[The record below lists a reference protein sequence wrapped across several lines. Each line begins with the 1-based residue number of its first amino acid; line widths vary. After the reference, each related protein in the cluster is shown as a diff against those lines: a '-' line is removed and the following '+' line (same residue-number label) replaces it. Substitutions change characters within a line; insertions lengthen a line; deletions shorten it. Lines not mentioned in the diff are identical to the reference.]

1 MLDKINALN
10 RIITDL
16 KDQLESQRVQLEN
29 TKREKDQI
37 IAGKEAE
44 INEMKVKMEQIA
56 NEFADMLKQ
65 VLDKMSD
72 KIEVVA
78 SSWENDTG
86 IPIIRKLEEF
96 SADKSV
102 K

>member
-1 MLDKINALN
+1 
-10 RIITDL
+10 
-16 KDQLESQRVQLEN
+16 
-29 TKREKDQI
+29 
-37 IAGKEAE
+37 
-44 INEMKVKMEQIA
+44 MEQIA

-78 SSWENDTG
+78 SSWESDTG